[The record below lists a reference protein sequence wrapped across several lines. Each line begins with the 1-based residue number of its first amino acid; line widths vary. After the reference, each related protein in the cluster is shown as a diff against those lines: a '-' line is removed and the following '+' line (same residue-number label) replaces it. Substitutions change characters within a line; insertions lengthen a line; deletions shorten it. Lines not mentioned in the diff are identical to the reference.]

1 MSILGEHLLLDRL
14 DRGMGLGMG
23 LGPPPGF
30 RPLTPRLWRPPVWGS
45 PPPPPCPP
53 PPVHSLPL
61 CPEPCHLPAMAGV
74 GVTHLF
80 DYMASARLW
89 YPWYY
94 KGTYSLCVY
103 GRSELRSCVKVEV
116 AVLGSPLPPPAPLP
130 SLIVLTVSR
139 GLKATL
145 EKEECVRTASGR
157 MKRLCNTFPAS
168 PSSTPSPLQLFC
180 M

>member
-1 MSILGEHLLLDRL
+1 MSNTGVVVVSTQTNLLMLDSRVCAVPVPPSAVGGGGGMSILGEHLLLDRL
-14 DRGMGLGMG
+14 DRGLGLGMG

-53 PPVHSLPL
+53 PPVPSLPL
-61 CPEPCHLPAMAGV
+61 CPEPCHLPALAGV

-94 KGTYSLCVY
+94 KGAYTRFL
-103 GRSELRSCVKVEV
+103 
-116 AVLGSPLPPPAPLP
+116 
-130 SLIVLTVSR
+130 
-139 GLKATL
+139 
-145 EKEECVRTASGR
+145 
-157 MKRLCNTFPAS
+157 
-168 PSSTPSPLQLFC
+168 
-180 M
+180 